1 MKRLFWTNKSTTLRL
16 VFLSMTLVLLSFISI
31 VVSNTSQAANVKT
44 TSVDATESVNSN
56 VTITNDDILQII
68 AHLRS

>member
-44 TSVDATESVNSN
+44 TSVDVTESHHSN
-56 VTITNDDILQII
+56 VAITNDDILQII
-68 AHLRS
+68 ALLRS

>member
-1 MKRLFWTNKSTTLRL
+1 MKRLFWTNKSITLRL

-31 VVSNTSQAANVKT
+31 FVSNTSQAANVETANVTVSKNT
-44 TSVDATESVNSN
+44 NSN
-56 VTITNDDILQII
+56 VTVTNDDILQII